1 MQNLNLLV
9 GATDRYDAALHVAAN
24 ELRVAEAAGTGAG
37 TRPVGAPMSWE
48 YWVTA
53 WASLVLGLAAATGGT
68 R

>member
-9 GATDRYDAALHVAAN
+9 VATDRYDAALHLAAN
-24 ELRVAEAAGTGAG
+24 ERRAAEAAGTGAG

-48 YWVTA
+48 RWVTG
-53 WASLVLGLAAATGGT
+53 WASLVLGLAAANGGT